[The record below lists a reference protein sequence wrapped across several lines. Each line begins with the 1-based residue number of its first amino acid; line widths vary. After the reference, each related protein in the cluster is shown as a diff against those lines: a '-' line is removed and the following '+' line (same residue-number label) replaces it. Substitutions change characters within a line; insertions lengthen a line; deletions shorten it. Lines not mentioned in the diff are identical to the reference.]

1 MRKLIESE
9 GFGGDAGKLLV
20 IANLVG
26 SDDPKSAQGNELAL
40 MLDGANGISKSI
52 LFQIIFGLNFDGI
65 LLVGVEVLGL
75 LGFLVLG
82 FRLGGEEKGLRVAG
96 ERQGVELAGA
106 VPIELVERGQLLE
119 LEGVFAALDDCDL

>member
-1 MRKLIESE
+1 M
-9 GFGGDAGKLLV
+9 
-20 IANLVG
+20 
-26 SDDPKSAQGNELAL
+26 
-40 MLDGANGISKSI
+40 
-52 LFQIIFGLNFDGI
+52 
-65 LLVGVEVLGL
+65 LGL